1 LLLTLYFHIFIRKTT
16 QLIRNKIENVF
27 IKANYT
33 GYFTSDNEPDGIE
46 NAKDAE
52 TPYEIWNL
60 LCAVFKIIV
69 VSTNK
74 YLENI
79 HPN

>member
-1 LLLTLYFHIFIRKTT
+1 MKVVINFIFPHFIRKTR

-46 NAKDAE
+46 NTTHNTFAKVNVIFD
-52 TPYEIWNL
+52 
-60 LCAVFKIIV
+60 
-69 VSTNK
+69 
-74 YLENI
+74 LENLK
-79 HPN
+79 HS